1 MFYLI
6 LCLNM
11 FTSQATNELEK
22 AYEYLYKNLTSY
34 DANTV
39 YQSKYNNSNPSF
51 TKLVVSLDM
60 ANTFI
65 EKAKKEN
72 ILSTE
77 NTELESAINYA
88 NSLLENNDPKAD
100 YSASQKDLEDAH
112 NKINFKNK
120 DIKKI
125 DVLALT
131 NFYTADTKEAEELYK
146 TYKNA
151 CVVRTT
157 DIDKRRECE
166 LNELLANLPSSN
178 QTFHDV
184 ISSCCDETSKIEK
197 QSKSF
202 MAMHGLATASELILG
217 TGSLATG
224 ISASLAQNMG
234 KSFYKDPKYENQV
247 YKNVKNTW
255 TSFNPS
261 FLSDPIYLYG
271 ASYTPYQ
278 TNAYGQSYA
287 SNFNANPIPN
297 MTSYYKQQNGTAR
310 DYNNRNLDIS
320 DATKVNNT
328 GINTAANG
336 YAGANGRATNT
347 LDLSQD
353 LENASTGEYIEVG
366 DDQAP
371 ARLEA
376 SKLLKEEAEY
386 ENKIFDTK
394 DQLLAQAFEC
404 QTAGIFSKVS
414 CYKKQFEMEGELY
427 QTTDK
432 LMTNR
437 NAQYEI
443 YAVSTMGYY
452 GFLFLDIFKEAIN
465 FKVLYAGT
473 TNSSNKKLKIP
484 NLIKPFKAELVFK
497 SDWRER
503 FHKLSLKFKKESKL
517 AEKKANS
524 FKKELK
530 KLLKI
535 KQKDVS
541 MGDLADTT
549 ELLKEIKNINMLKK
563 QTIVNQKLIQD
574 SIKYNS
580 KVNTNNEKL
589 KEAKELSTSFNEL
602 NKNLDSSMYVDS
614 YYITKDLYNEVPKNT
629 VLRQHAQKLLED

>member
-1 MFYLI
+1 MLYLI
-6 LCLNM
+6 LCFNI
-11 FTSQATNELEK
+11 FTSQATNEINKAFRHFEKIANYNSKAVYDSELTALKLAADVSEAKTFQRNLEK
-22 AYEYLYKNLTSY
+22 QNELTETSAYKNLKETIEY
-34 DANTV
+34 GE
-39 YQSKYNNSNPSF
+39 KLLKNP
-51 TKLVVSLDM
+51 
-60 ANTFI
+60 
-65 EKAKKEN
+65 
-72 ILSTE
+72 
-77 NTELESAINYA
+77 
-88 NSLLENNDPKAD
+88 DPK
-100 YSASQKDLEDAH
+100 EDFTSFQ
-112 NKINFKNK
+112 NDVKNK
-120 DIKKI
+120 LSKTDFNNKDFKG

-131 NFYTADTKEAEELYK
+131 NFYTADTKEAEKIFE
-146 TYKNA
+146 TAKNRCA
-151 CVVRTT
+151 PITNEAN
-157 DIDKRRECE
+157 KRECE
-166 LNELLANLPSSN
+166 IKVLMDDLPSSN

-184 ISSCCDETSKIEK
+184 ISSCCDEASKIEK

-202 MAMHGLATASELILG
+202 MAMHGLATASELIFG

-255 TSFNPS
+255 ASFNPS
-261 FLSDPIYLYG
+261 FLSDPVYLFG

-287 SNFNANPIPN
+287 SNFNANPVQN
-297 MTSYYKQQNGTAR
+297 MAAYYTQQNGAAR
-310 DYNNRNLDIS
+310 DYNNGNGTVLS
-320 DATKVNNT
+320 ATKFSNT
-328 GINTAANG
+328 GINIAANG
-336 YAGANGRATNT
+336 YTGASGRVKNT

-353 LENASTGEYIEVG
+353 LEEASTGEYIEVG

-376 SKLLKEEAEY
+376 SKLKEEEAKY
-386 ENKIFDTK
+386 VTNFYNTK
-394 DQLLAQAFEC
+394 DLLLAQSFEC

-432 LMTNR
+432 LMTTR
-437 NAQYEI
+437 NALYEI
-443 YAVSTMGYY
+443 YAMSTMGYY

-465 FKVLYAGT
+465 FKILYAGVAT
-473 TNSSNKKLKIP
+473 SNSKKLKIP
-484 NLIKPFKAELVFK
+484 ELIKPFKAELVFK
-497 SDWRER
+497 NDWREK
-503 FHKLSLKFKKESKL
+503 FHKLSLKFKKESIL

-524 FKKELK
+524 FKKELR

-541 MGDLADTT
+541 IADLADTT

-574 SIKYNS
+574 AIKYNS

-629 VLRQHAQKLLED
+629 VLRQYGEELLED